1 MNGKR
6 WVLFATLLRFSFDI
20 AIVFQVTEAVHA
32 KKSFIYC
39 QLWALGRSA
48 NASQLAKENLA
59 DAFAA
64 PSPIAASDSTSPR
77 ELTISET
84 REFVQLYAT
93 AASNAIEAGFD
104 GVEVHGANGYLIDQF
119 LQDVTNKRT
128 DEYGGTVT
136 NRVRFAQ
143 EVVDAVVKRI
153 GAKRTAIRVSP
164 WGRFGGLYRPRF
176 YRLHSSFCFVPR
188 YAHAGPNT
196 HIFPPY

>member
-6 WVLFATLLRFSFDI
+6 WVLSVMLLCSSFDVSL
-20 AIVFQVTEAVHA
+20 VFQVTEAVHA
-32 KKSFIYC
+32 KRSFIYC

-48 NASQLAKENLA
+48 DASQLAKENLA
-59 DAFAA
+59 DAYAA
-64 PSPIAASDSTSPR
+64 PSPIAASNKTPPR

-119 LQDVTNKRT
+119 LQDVSNKRT
-128 DEYGGTVT
+128 DEYGGTMA

-143 EVVDAVVKRI
+143 EVIDAVVKRI
-153 GAKRTAIRVSP
+153 GPKRTAIRVSP
-164 WGRFGGLYRPRF
+164 WGRFGGLLYHPSF
-176 YRLHSSFCFVPR
+176 YHLHF
-188 YAHAGPNT
+188 
-196 HIFPPY
+196 